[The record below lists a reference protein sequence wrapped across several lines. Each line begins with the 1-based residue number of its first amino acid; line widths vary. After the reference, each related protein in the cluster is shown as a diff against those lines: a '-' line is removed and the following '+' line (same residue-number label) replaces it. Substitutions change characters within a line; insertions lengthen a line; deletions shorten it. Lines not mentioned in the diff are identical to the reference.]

1 MVLGGA
7 DGRGAEEGCGG
18 NEEEKELRCLV
29 VRCVEETGVLFIS
42 LFFDIT
48 CEYSSYFVFVLDLL
62 LKHLFNE
69 IHLIS
74 VRGVLEKL
82 GS

>member
-1 MVLGGA
+1 MWGQRGGEGA
-7 DGRGAEEGCGG
+7 QTSRGQVCGRDGKG
-18 NEEEKELRCLV
+18 LV
-29 VRCVEETGVLFIS
+29 HL

-74 VRGVLEKL
+74 VRGA
-82 GS
+82 